1 MNNNNNNNNN
11 GETVMTLVIC
21 TQMTHTHTHNAIYY
35 TLIEKVSEHR
45 GRERERESQI
55 TIIIRGQKI
64 LWLGSGEVLLNVLLN
79 PAYCAK
85 REAKEKIERE
95 RESESGQH
103 TDI

>member
-1 MNNNNNNNNN
+1 
-11 GETVMTLVIC
+11 MTLVIC